1 MLHHAV
7 RRKVV
12 WRILPLMFVLYIIAY
27 LDRANVGF
35 AKLRMQKELE
45 LSDGVFGIGVGIFY
59 VGYLLL
65 EIPGAV
71 LVERWSARKWFT
83 RILVS
88 WGVCSMAMALVRTP
102 TQFYVVRFL
111 LGFAE
116 AGFFPGVIVYLTHWF
131 VRTDRARA
139 FAGLIL
145 AVPLSLALGAR
156 VSGWLLEQ
164 HVPHLSG
171 WQLVFLAEGAPAV
184 GIGMAL
190 PFIMTDRPRD
200 ARWLTTEERTWLE
213 NALEQERLER
223 EALGTLSWGQV
234 LRRPAVWLL
243 ALSIFA
249 TNTGGIALSIW
260 LPSTI
265 KDLIQQFDPHATDP
279 TVLNWTGLVFLFA
292 VAGVW
297 VSGRTSD
304 RLQERKWHA
313 VAGKALSGLF
323 LAASLAPGLP
333 WPVRL
338 VLLCAM
344 GFFVLFW
351 APPFWALPSLTLPPT
366 ALAVAIGFINIW
378 ANIAGGVGS
387 PIVGAMK
394 DAGLSDT
401 HCMLFLACCY
411 LAGAAIIAFVRVPQ
425 PKPNSPL
432 AVGGPHSD
440 LARNLKTP

>member
-1 MLHHAV
+1 MLHQAV
-7 RRKVV
+7 RRKVA
-12 WRILPLMFVLYIIAY
+12 WRILPLMFALYIISY

-35 AKLRMQKELE
+35 AKLRMQQDLE
-45 LSDGVFGIGVGIFY
+45 LSNRAFGIGVGIFY
-59 VGYLLL
+59 AGYLLL
-65 EIPGAV
+65 EIPGAI
-71 LVERWSARKWFT
+71 LVDRWSARKWFM
-83 RILVS
+83 RILIS

-102 TQFYVVRFL
+102 AQFYLVRFL
-111 LGFAE
+111 LGLAE

-131 VRTDRARA
+131 PRADRAKA

-156 VSGWLLEQ
+156 ASGWLLE
-164 HVPHLSG
+164 HNLPHFSG

-184 GIGMAL
+184 LIGLAL
-190 PFIMTDRPRD
+190 PFLMTDRPRH
-200 ARWLTTEERTWLE
+200 ARWLTLEERTWLE
-213 NALEQERLER
+213 NALEKERIER
-223 EALGTLSWGQV
+223 EALGTQSWRQV

-260 LPSTI
+260 LPSAM
-265 KDLIQQFDPHATDP
+265 KDLIRQFKPHVTDP
-279 TVLNWTGLVFLFA
+279 EVLNWTGLIFLFA

-304 RLQERKWHA
+304 RFQERKWHC
-313 VAGKALSGLF
+313 VAGKSLSGVFLALSLW
-323 LAASLAPGLP
+323 PGLP
-333 WPVRL
+333 WPIRL
-338 VLLCAM
+338 TFLCVM

-394 DAGLSDT
+394 DAGLSDM
-401 HCMLFLACCY
+401 HCMLFLALCY
-411 LAGAAIIAFVRVPQ
+411 AAGAAIIAVLRVPR
-425 PKPNSPL
+425 SP
-432 AVGGPHSD
+432 V
-440 LARNLKTP
+440 K